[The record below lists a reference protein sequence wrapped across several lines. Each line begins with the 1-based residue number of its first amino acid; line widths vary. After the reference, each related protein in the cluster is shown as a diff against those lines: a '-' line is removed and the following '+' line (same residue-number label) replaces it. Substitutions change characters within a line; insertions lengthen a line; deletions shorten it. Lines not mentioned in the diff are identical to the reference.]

1 LVGPKPL
8 STYGHFTAMQV
19 RGRAVRGLD
28 RHLRRL
34 DDANRELFGTRLDPD
49 EVRRAIR
56 DMLGDATD
64 ASARVYVIDGVLS
77 AWAGPPNSP
86 PAAPRRLA
94 SVPYVRP
101 FAHLKHLGGFGQ
113 SHHARLAERAGFDD
127 VLLTA
132 ADGTVSETSIA
143 NIGFF
148 DRAGAVV
155 WPEPPWLHGVAMQL
169 IEAGMPTQRRR
180 VTRADLGGFRGAFLA
195 NSVGVVPVAGIDEVA
210 YPAEPALVK
219 TVVEALE
226 SAPWDPI

>member
-1 LVGPKPL
+1 VGKPL

-34 DDANRELFGTRLDPD
+34 DDANRELFGTPVDP
-49 EVRRAIR
+49 EGVRRALR
-56 DMLGDATD
+56 DVLGDGTD
-64 ASARVYVIDGVLS
+64 ASARVYVIDDVLS

-86 PAAPRRLA
+86 PAAAQRLM

-113 SHHARLAERAGFDD
+113 SHHARLASRAGYDD

-132 ADGTVSETSIA
+132 ADGTVSESSIA
-143 NIGFF
+143 NVGFF
-148 DRAGAVV
+148 DPAGGVV
-155 WPEPPWLHGVAMQL
+155 WPEPPWLHGITMQL
-169 IEAGMPTQRRR
+169 IEAGMPTRRRR
-180 VTRADLGGFRGAFLA
+180 VTLADLGGFRGAFLA
-195 NSVGVVPVAGIDEVA
+195 NSIGVAAVAGIDEVT
-210 YPAEPALVK
+210 YPAEPALLK

>member
-1 LVGPKPL
+1 MGAKPL

-19 RGRAVRGLD
+19 RGRRVRGLD
-28 RHLRRL
+28 RHFRRL
-34 DDANRELFGTRLDPD
+34 DDANRELFETPVDPE
-49 EVRRAIR
+49 EVRRALR
-56 DMLGDATD
+56 DALGDATD

-86 PAAPRRLA
+86 PATAQRLA

-113 SHHARLAERAGFDD
+113 SHHARIAERAGFDD
-127 VLLTA
+127 VLLTG

-148 DRAGAVV
+148 DRAGGVL
-155 WPEPPWLHGVAMQL
+155 WPEPPWLHGIAMQL

-180 VTRADLGGFRGAFLA
+180 VTLADLGGFGGAFLA
-195 NSVGVVPVAGIDEVA
+195 NSIGVVPVAGIDEVTYA
-210 YPAEPALVK
+210 AEPALLK